1 MSNFPRLPRLS
12 NRHKASI
19 YFLIGIAIGLAFV
32 FFLVKDRFV
41 YLENGNN
48 KSKQPDVSIRS
59 EKGFSK
65 PTSKTNKYRFRPFN
79 PNTVTYEEL
88 ISFGLSEKQAANI
101 VNYRTK
107 AKGFKDEK
115 QFRRLYCMNDY
126 LFNQIQPYLIFDT
139 ENSTSVAKHE
149 TEHSE
154 AAKVERS
161 FQPAKREKFVLDL
174 NHSDTLDLQQVRGIG
189 KVRAG
194 RIYRYGKKLG
204 GYVSV
209 NQLKEVYGIDEELFE
224 HIKSHFIVTDA
235 RIRKI
240 DINSDDV
247 KYLASHPYIDFQLAK
262 ALIRYRKEYKKD
274 FERPEDIR
282 NIHFLSK
289 EECEKL
295 LPYIK
300 TKN

>member
-1 MSNFPRLPRLS
+1 MSSFPRLPRLS

-32 FFLVKDRFV
+32 FFFVKDRFV
-41 YLENGNN
+41 YLENGND
-48 KSKQPDVSIRS
+48 KSKQPDVSVRS
-59 EKGFSK
+59 EKDFSK
-65 PTSKTNKYRFRPFN
+65 PTNKTNRYHFRPFN

-101 VNYRTK
+101 INYRTK

-126 LFNQIQPYLIFDT
+126 LFRQIQPYLIFDT
-139 ENSTSVAKHE
+139 ENPTSVSTPE

-154 AAKVERS
+154 AAKIERS
-161 FQPAKREKFVLDL
+161 FQHAKKEQFVLDL

-194 RIYRYGKKLG
+194 RICKYGKKLG

-209 NQLKEVYGIDEELFE
+209 EQLKEVYGIDEELFE
-224 HIKSHFIVTDA
+224 QIKPHFIVTDVQ
-235 RIRKI
+235 IRKI
-240 DINSDDV
+240 NINSDDV

-282 NIHFLSK
+282 NIHLLSK

-300 TKN
+300 TKD

>member
-1 MSNFPRLPRLS
+1 
-12 NRHKASI
+12 
-19 YFLIGIAIGLAFV
+19 
-32 FFLVKDRFV
+32 
-41 YLENGNN
+41 
-48 KSKQPDVSIRS
+48 
-59 EKGFSK
+59 
-65 PTSKTNKYRFRPFN
+65 
-79 PNTVTYEEL
+79 L

-139 ENSTSVAKHE
+139 ENPTSVAKHE

-154 AAKVERS
+154 AAKRERS
-161 FQPAKREKFVLDL
+161 FQPAEREQFVLDL

-224 HIKSHFIVTDA
+224 QIKSHFVVTDA

-300 TKN
+300 TKD

>member
-1 MSNFPRLPRLS
+1 MLPKLS

-19 YFLIGIAIGLAFV
+19 YFLIGIAIGLAFI
-32 FFLVKDRFV
+32 FFFVKDRFV
-41 YLENGNN
+41 YLEDSNRERNQ
-48 KSKQPDVSIRS
+48 SDVSVRS

-65 PTSKTNKYRFRPFN
+65 PTNKTNRYRFRPFN

-101 VNYRTK
+101 INYRTK

-139 ENSTSVAKHE
+139 ENKTSVSQHE

-154 AAKVERS
+154 TTKVEHS
-161 FQPAKREKFVLDL
+161 FQPAEREQFVLDL

-209 NQLKEVYGIDEELFE
+209 NQLKEVYGMDEELFE
-224 HIKSHFIVTDA
+224 SIKPHFTVTDV

-240 DINSDDV
+240 NINSDDV

-282 NIHFLSK
+282 NIHILSK

-300 TKN
+300 TKD

>member
-1 MSNFPRLPRLS
+1 MSSFPRLPRLS

-32 FFLVKDRFV
+32 FFFVKDRFV
-41 YLENGNN
+41 YIENGNN

-65 PTSKTNKYRFRPFN
+65 PTSKANRYRFRPFN

-139 ENSTSVAKHE
+139 ENPTSVAKHE

-154 AAKVERS
+154 AAKRERS
-161 FQPAKREKFVLDL
+161 FQPAEREQFVLDL

-224 HIKSHFIVTDA
+224 QIKSHFVVTDA

-262 ALIRYRKEYKKD
+262 ALIRYRKEYKKN

-300 TKN
+300 TKD

>member
-1 MSNFPRLPRLS
+1 M
-12 NRHKASI
+12 
-19 YFLIGIAIGLAFV
+19 
-32 FFLVKDRFV
+32 
-41 YLENGNN
+41 
-48 KSKQPDVSIRS
+48 
-59 EKGFSK
+59 
-65 PTSKTNKYRFRPFN
+65 
-79 PNTVTYEEL
+79 
-88 ISFGLSEKQAANI
+88 
-101 VNYRTK
+101 
-107 AKGFKDEK
+107 
-115 QFRRLYCMNDY
+115 
-126 LFNQIQPYLIFDT
+126 
-139 ENSTSVAKHE
+139 
-149 TEHSE
+149 
-154 AAKVERS
+154 
-161 FQPAKREKFVLDL
+161 

-224 HIKSHFIVTDA
+224 QIKSHFVVTDA

-300 TKN
+300 TKD